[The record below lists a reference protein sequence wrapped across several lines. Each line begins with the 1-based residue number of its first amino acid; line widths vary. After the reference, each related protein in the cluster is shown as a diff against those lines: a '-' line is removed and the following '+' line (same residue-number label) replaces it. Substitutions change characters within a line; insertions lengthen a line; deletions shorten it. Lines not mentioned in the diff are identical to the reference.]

1 MIKRKEFIK
10 QCGKICLGGAVA
22 GSFLESCAGNYYAS
36 STISNNQLAI
46 SKREFIELKNEVAKP
61 RKYVLVRTE
70 KLNFPICVYKLN
82 ENTYSALLMECTH
95 KSCELTPHGD
105 YLICPCHGSEF
116 NNYGQVQ
123 NPPAETDLPNFKVTH
138 NDENVYVHLS

>member
-1 MIKRKEFIK
+1 MERKEFIK
-10 QCGKICLGGAVA
+10 QCGKLCIGGLAA
-22 GSFLESCAGNYYAS
+22 SSFFESCAGNYYATTS
-36 STISNNQLAI
+36 VSNNQITI
-46 SKREFIELKNEVAKP
+46 SKKEFIEIKNDVSKP

-70 KLNFPICVYKLN
+70 KLNFPICIYKLN

-116 NNYGQVQ
+116 NNCGKVQ

-138 NDENVYVHLS
+138 NDENIFIHLT